1 MTTSWQADVTI
12 LPLMNHSLLSLRM
25 MDAAY
30 PGAFFF
36 LMSVHSHYRTPPSTL
51 PRQLA
56 FSDPTGTQN
65 LHLKLDPSMPLR
77 HFRRSL
83 RPNELPWRPA
93 LREPVVLRSLAR
105 IDQSLHRFIDPA

>member
-12 LPLMNHSLLSLRM
+12 LPLMNHPLFSLRM

-30 PGAFFF
+30 PEAFFF
-36 LMSVHSHYRTPPSTL
+36 LMTVQSHYRTPPSRL

-56 FSDPTGTQN
+56 FSDPTVTQN
-65 LHLKLDPSMPLR
+65 LHLKFDPSMPLR

-83 RPNELPWRPA
+83 RPSALPRHPA
-93 LREPVVLRSLAR
+93 LREALLVLS
-105 IDQSLHRFIDPA
+105 